1 MTFRNYPVKDAL
13 GTSDYLLTIDRTN
26 RGISMV
32 AVANL
37 LGIDTSTP
45 AASGEQQVF
54 IQSTQP
60 EDTGSPYIWIQTGLP
75 GGGWSVWFNE
85 TGTT

>member
-1 MTFRNYPVKDAL
+1 MSFRDYPIKDGL
-13 GTSDYLLTIDRTN
+13 GLSDYLLTIDRTN

-32 AVANL
+32 AAGNI
-37 LGIDTSTP
+37 LGQDQGSSAI
-45 AASGEQQVF
+45 SGQQVF

-60 EDTGSPYIWIQTGLP
+60 ADTGAPYIWIQTGLP